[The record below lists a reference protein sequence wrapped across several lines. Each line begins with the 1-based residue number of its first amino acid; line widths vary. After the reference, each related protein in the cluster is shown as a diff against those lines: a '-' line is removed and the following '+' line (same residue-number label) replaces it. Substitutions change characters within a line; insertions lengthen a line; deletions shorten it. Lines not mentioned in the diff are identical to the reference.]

1 MVFNQL
7 VDNNFE
13 KVSTKKQLHLS
24 MFIVYHRTI
33 ISNGKAC
40 DVGQR
45 KVSDLNIVKSNTL

>member
-1 MVFNQL
+1 
-7 VDNNFE
+7 
-13 KVSTKKQLHLS
+13 

>member
-1 MVFNQL
+1 
-7 VDNNFE
+7 
-13 KVSTKKQLHLS
+13 

-45 KVSDLNIVKSNTL
+45 KVSDLNIVKSNTLWKYQVSQKLLL